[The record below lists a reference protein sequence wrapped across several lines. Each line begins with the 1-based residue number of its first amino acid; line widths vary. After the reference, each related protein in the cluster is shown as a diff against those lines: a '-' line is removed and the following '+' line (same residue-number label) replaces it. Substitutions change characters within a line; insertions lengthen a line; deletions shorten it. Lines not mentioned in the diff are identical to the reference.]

1 MPQPITLLGAGLC
14 LIVLFL
20 RYRSRPKD
28 SPRRSPKQ
36 KLKTAKILLA
46 AVVAWM
52 GLYYTLQHMIGNLDQ
67 AAAQEPSLMERV
79 VLFLK

>member
-1 MPQPITLLGAGLC
+1 
-14 LIVLFL
+14 
-20 RYRSRPKD
+20 
-28 SPRRSPKQ
+28 
-36 KLKTAKILLA
+36 LLA